1 MPFTGAVT
9 RDAAKQGL
17 RNGTESRGFAA
28 VVETKPKLLLSLQTK
43 FFKQEE
49 MMKKHILPA
58 AALLIAATALLGGCT
73 GQNSRSGI
81 EVIDLYRYK
90 DGGALTDAMLDSLA
104 TETRVI
110 GLMAEGDLTI
120 PANPVRIKFAG
131 DITGTDC
138 PARNTGGGEGTAEGR
153 IYVLDNPGIR
163 TFQMLAFDSDGKLIK
178 KIGGPGRGPGEY
190 FVLTDFAVA
199 PDGSLWINDAGMDN
213 MLHYSSSLEYIDT
226 YPMPYDI
233 DNMEFLENGE
243 VLVNVS
249 QWDSTQI
256 EIAVT
261 DTMFR
266 YDGRRELLRYSHSQR
281 TGYVYTFGDGSL
293 IRTQDGYLHC
303 HPIDPDIYLIDDG
316 TGEILR
322 HYRVDFGPD
331 ALTHNDISSLGD
343 NDDRYIE
350 ILCSSS
356 YLYKIFTVTDRYIL
370 GQAMRKGEYPYFLAD
385 LDTETVY
392 WSSSDSSAE
401 GMSGILDCRDGWL
414 ISTFLPDEPDAHYRL
429 ILRKF
434 Q

>member
-1 MPFTGAVT
+1 M
-9 RDAAKQGL
+9 RHHD
-17 RNGTESRGFAA
+17 S
-28 VVETKPKLLLSLQTK
+28 LLKT
-43 FFKQEE
+43 
-49 MMKKHILPA
+49 A
-58 AALLIAATALLGGCT
+58 AAIFLTAGMLFLSGCGGKD
-73 GQNSRSGI
+73 NGI
-81 EVIDLYRYK
+81 EIVDLSGYE
-90 DGGALTDAMLDSLA
+90 DGGMLTDRMLDSMA
-104 TETRVI
+104 QEIRVI
-110 GLMAEGDLTI
+110 ELSAGEDLTV
-120 PANPVRIKFAG
+120 PVYPERVKF
-131 DITGTDC
+131 
-138 PARNTGGGEGTAEGR
+138 TADR
-153 IYVLDNPGIR
+153 IYVLDNQGPR
-163 TFQMLAFDSDGKLIK
+163 KWQMLAFDSDGRLMQ
-178 KIGGPGRGPGEY
+178 KIGRQGRGPGEY
-190 FVLTDFAVA
+190 FVISDFAVA

-266 YDGRRELLRYSHSQR
+266 HDGRRELLRYSHSQR

-392 WSSSDSSAE
+392 WSNSDSSEE
-401 GMSGILDCRDGWL
+401 GMSGILDYRDGWL
-414 ISTFLPDEPDAHYRL
+414 ISTFLPDEPEAHYRL

>member
-1 MPFTGAVT
+1 
-9 RDAAKQGL
+9 
-17 RNGTESRGFAA
+17 
-28 VVETKPKLLLSLQTK
+28 
-43 FFKQEE
+43 
-49 MMKKHILPA
+49 
-58 AALLIAATALLGGCT
+58 
-73 GQNSRSGI
+73 
-81 EVIDLYRYK
+81 
-90 DGGALTDAMLDSLA
+90 
-104 TETRVI
+104 
-110 GLMAEGDLTI
+110 
-120 PANPVRIKFAG
+120 
-131 DITGTDC
+131 
-138 PARNTGGGEGTAEGR
+138 
-153 IYVLDNPGIR
+153 
-163 TFQMLAFDSDGKLIK
+163 
-178 KIGGPGRGPGEY
+178 
-190 FVLTDFAVA
+190 
-199 PDGSLWINDAGMDN
+199 
-213 MLHYSSSLEYIDT
+213 
-226 YPMPYDI
+226 
-233 DNMEFLENGE
+233 
-243 VLVNVS
+243 
-249 QWDSTQI
+249 
-256 EIAVT
+256 
-261 DTMFR
+261 MFR

-392 WSSSDSSAE
+392 WSNSDSSEE

>member
-1 MPFTGAVT
+1 MPCWTV
-9 RDAAKQGL
+9 
-17 RNGTESRGFAA
+17 SRQRPG
-28 VVETKPKLLLSLQTK
+28 S
-43 FFKQEE
+43 
-49 MMKKHILPA
+49 
-58 AALLIAATALLGGCT
+58 
-73 GQNSRSGI
+73 SGSW
-81 EVIDLYRYK
+81 R
-90 DGGALTDAMLDSLA
+90 
-104 TETRVI
+104 
-110 GLMAEGDLTI
+110 EGDLTI

-138 PARNTGGGEGTAEGR
+138 PARNTGEGTTEGITEGR

-163 TFQMLAFDSDGKLIK
+163 TFQMLAFDSDGKLMQ

-261 DTMFR
+261 DTTFR
-266 YDGRRELLRYSHSQR
+266 HDGRRELLRYSHSQR

-392 WSSSDSSAE
+392 WSSSDSSEE
-401 GMSGILDCRDGWL
+401 GMSGILDYRDGWL

>member
-1 MPFTGAVT
+1 
-9 RDAAKQGL
+9 
-17 RNGTESRGFAA
+17 
-28 VVETKPKLLLSLQTK
+28 
-43 FFKQEE
+43 
-49 MMKKHILPA
+49 MKRHMQPA
-58 AALLIAATALLGGCT
+58 AALLIATTALLGGCT
-73 GQNSRSGI
+73 GQNSRGGI
-81 EVIDLYRYK
+81 EVIDLYRYE

-104 TETRVI
+104 TETKVI
-110 GLMAEGDLTI
+110 GLVAEGDLTI

-131 DITGTDC
+131 DVTGSDD
-138 PARNTGGGEGTAEGR
+138 PARNTGEGEGNGEGITEGR

-243 VLVNVS
+243 VLINVS

-256 EIAVT
+256 EIAMT

-266 YDGRRELLRYSHSQR
+266 HDGRRELLRYSHSQR
-281 TGYVYTFGDGSL
+281 TGYVYAFGDGSL

-331 ALTHNDISSLGD
+331 ALIHNDISSLGD
-343 NDDRYIE
+343 NDERYIE

-370 GQAMRKGEYPYFLAD
+370 GQVMRKGEYPYFLAD

-392 WSSSDSSAE
+392 WSSSDSSEE
-401 GMSGILDCRDGWL
+401 GMSGILDYRDGWL

>member
-1 MPFTGAVT
+1 M
-9 RDAAKQGL
+9 
-17 RNGTESRGFAA
+17 
-28 VVETKPKLLLSLQTK
+28 ETKAKLLLLLQTE

-49 MMKKHILPA
+49 MMKRHMLAA

-73 GQNSRSGI
+73 GENSRSGI
-81 EVIDLYRYK
+81 EVIDLYRYE

-110 GLMAEGDLTI
+110 GLMADGDLTI

-131 DITGTDC
+131 DVTGTDC
-138 PARNTGGGEGTAEGR
+138 PARNTGEGTTEGTTEGR

-163 TFQMLAFDSDGKLIK
+163 TFQMLTFDSDGKLIK

-266 YDGRRELLRYSHSQR
+266 HDGRRELLRYSHSQR

-303 HPIDPDIYLIDDG
+303 HPIDPDIYLIDDS

-343 NDDRYIE
+343 NDERYIE

-385 LDTETVY
+385 LDTKTVY
-392 WSSSDSSAE
+392 WSSSDSSE
-401 GMSGILDCRDGWL
+401 DGMSGILDYRDGWL
-414 ISTFLPDEPDAHYRL
+414 ISTFIPDEPEAHYRL